1 MKHRVVKT
9 QPNKNDVFYK
19 IIFEEI
25 LQFAIDDKKPLDKN
39 NVHNINV
46 RTVCNIFRVVPN
58 ETGQPQTMLNLST
71 CFPTGN
77 MKNITCPLWKN
88 DLSRETLNLEYE
100 KHKFEWLVKHF
111 HPDCFL
117 KILNEID
124 PEFSTNLKKQ
134 DRIRKLLYDLEFD
147 EQIVDDLLNGKILWP
162 MD

>member
-1 MKHRVVKT
+1 M
-9 QPNKNDVFYK
+9 
-19 IIFEEI
+19 
-25 LQFAIDDKKPLDKN
+25 
-39 NVHNINV
+39 
-46 RTVCNIFRVVPN
+46 
-58 ETGQPQTMLNLST
+58 
-71 CFPTGN
+71 
-77 MKNITCPLWKN
+77 
-88 DLSRETLNLEYE
+88 SRETLNLEYE